1 MSENDIINTS
11 IKSKGELEK
20 DYSSKILELNEIIME
35 KDLEI
40 NSLKSKITEFNK
52 NIEELKKENEKLKQ
66 EIKSLEKEI
75 NNNKLIIQ
83 VKY

>member
-52 NIEELKKENEKLKQ
+52 NIEELKTENEKLKQ

>member
-40 NSLKSKITEFNK
+40 NSLKSKTTEFNK
-52 NIEELKKENEKLKQ
+52 NIEELKTENEKLKQ